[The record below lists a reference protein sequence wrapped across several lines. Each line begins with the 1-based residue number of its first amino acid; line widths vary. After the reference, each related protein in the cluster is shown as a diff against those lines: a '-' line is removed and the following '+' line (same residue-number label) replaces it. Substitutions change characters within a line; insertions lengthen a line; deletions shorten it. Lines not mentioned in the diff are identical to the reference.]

1 MMTTQ
6 NAADSRNASLL
17 IKASSANRT
26 KRDATET
33 ETWDASG
40 PIPATSR
47 DCEDVL
53 SSSLF
58 FITPFAMTARR
69 DCSFCY
75 RERVTHWNDSTNETA
90 YARHVIAPTSIP

>member
-1 MMTTQ
+1 MPRKQKHGTHRARYLQPRVIARMFYR
-6 NAADSRNASLL
+6 SFLL
-17 IKASSANRT
+17 
-26 KRDATET
+26 
-33 ETWDASG
+33 
-40 PIPATSR
+40 
-47 DCEDVL
+47 
-53 SSSLF
+53 